1 MVTELCAE
9 LVADDQAQVG
19 VGGENKEQKGDEEK
33 NENWNDQCWTE
44 IHFKKSPLR
53 TWQAAANFIRK
64 ILFMFLSAANG
75 RST

>member
-33 NENWNDQCWTE
+33 NEN
-44 IHFKKSPLR
+44 
-53 TWQAAANFIRK
+53 
-64 ILFMFLSAANG
+64 
-75 RST
+75 